1 MDLAEIHEELVEEV
15 RNGLSYLAEPAR
27 MAELGDVFDTLAL
40 QLEGLAICHLFDR
53 ADEAQFRENMARA
66 GQSRRFFL
74 RRSKQEKNDDD
85 RHLALSRTGA
95 FLDALVAGI
104 LPLARDIALLSTE
117 QWKREWEY
125 EDDFC
130 FFLLLHTIVKQPEA
144 FPTPAAQLLLERF
157 ERALEGGKSAHLD
170 VAKALAARDR
180 HAFSEALGSL
190 LVAEE
195 RKIDEDRDSAA
206 VHERDI
212 LFWPKSRVSIEG
224 LALLQIG
231 DLLGMRI
238 DDELPLCPKIA
249 RLPWTDQPVR
259 DLFEEIERIG

>member
-1 MDLAEIHEELVEEV
+1 MIRWPSNWRGWQSAI
-15 RNGLSYLAEPAR
+15 SSIAR
-27 MAELGDVFDTLAL
+27 TRCNFAKTW
-40 QLEGLAICHLFDR
+40 R
-53 ADEAQFRENMARA
+53 ARA
-66 GQSRRFFL
+66 SPDDSFSDGRNRR
-74 RRSKQEKNDDD
+74 
-85 RHLALSRTGA
+85 RTMTIGIWHCHGRA
-95 FLDALVAGI
+95 PFSMHMVAGI
-104 LPLARDIALLSTE
+104 LPLARDIAPLSTE

-144 FPTPAAQLLLERF
+144 FPTPATRPLLERF
-157 ERALEGGKSAHLD
+157 ERALEGGKSTHLD
-170 VAKALAARDR
+170 VAKALAARDP

-195 RKIDEDRDSAA
+195 RQIDEDRDSAA

-231 DLLGMRI
+231 ESTGD
-238 DDELPLCPKIA
+238 A
-249 RLPWTDQPVR
+249 HQ
-259 DLFEEIERIG
+259 